1 MAPCSIGGGRH
12 EDDRDSPG
20 DCAADCA
27 LGVSQSLVAAV
38 NLAEQIQVAMQRQ
51 RALAAQRVA
60 VAIVLAKYG
69 ACPPVALW
77 ARSCYA
83 SDEVR
88 PYHLLFRIAERGVS
102 A

>member
-60 VAIVLAKYG
+60 VGVVLAKYSEAPTVVG
-69 ACPPVALW
+69 W
-77 ARSCYA
+77 ARTVLA

-88 PYHLLFRIAERGVS
+88 PYRLLFRVAERGVS
-102 A
+102 C